1 MNIEL
6 RAAIPEDAKAV
17 RALVEVVLPATY
29 EPFNPGYA
37 ARELAEFEL
46 ADLPAKLADGVY
58 VLATLNG
65 RVIGLASA
73 VVDEQGR
80 FVMSTLHV
88 HPDHQGSRLGT
99 RLLTEVV
106 DLLDDTALWTRYPE
120 GDDNAAA
127 FCARHGFEVAE
138 RLDDPPFGTTV
149 WVRRE
154 PA

>member
-6 RAAIPEDAKAV
+6 RAATAQDAKAV

-29 EPFNPGYA
+29 DPFNPDYA
-37 ARELAEFEL
+37 QRELAEFDL
-46 ADLPAKLADGVY
+46 ADLPEKLRDGAY
-58 VLATLNG
+58 VLATLND

-73 VVDEQGR
+73 VVDDQDR

-88 HPDHQGSRLGT
+88 HPDHQGSRLGS
-99 RLLTEVV
+99 RLLTEV
-106 DLLDDTALWTRYPE
+106 LALADDVPLWTRYPL

-127 FCARHGFEVAE
+127 FCARHGFVPVDEI
-138 RLDDPPFGTTV
+138 DDAPYGVVV
-149 WVRRE
+149 WVRRD